1 MVVEQEVGNLAR
13 YSFVANHFHLVGLG
27 PVRPTITNIPHHSLY
42 LSSPVATERISLGRP
57 RQHTQFYKLFKE
69 HHFDLVYY
77 IRSTTLHLSYR
88 C

>member
-27 PVRPTITNIPHHSLY
+27 PVRPTITNISYHSQH
-42 LSSPVATERISLGRP
+42 LSSPVATERISLSRTRHP
-57 RQHTQFYKLFKE
+57 TQFYNLIKE
-69 HHFDLVYY
+69 HHFDVMYY
-77 IRSTTLHLSYR
+77 IGSTTLHLSNR